1 MDFDLLRL
9 LQERG
14 ALLEGHFLLTSGR
27 HSDRYIEKFRL
38 LEWPDSLDAAARA
51 MAEGISPDEVDVVL
65 GAAVGGILIAGA
77 VARVLGRRIPE
88 GSPGGRRRPG
98 HCRGIPFRDIR
109 TMFTERVDGVMT
121 LRRGFALSPGERVLV
136 VEDIVTTG
144 DSVFELLDVVREAG
158 ARVQSM
164 VCLVDRSEQG
174 IDFDA
179 PGRTLLRLPIATWE
193 PKDCPL
199 CRQGVPLVKPGRS
212 GKR

>member
-1 MDFDLLRL
+1 MDFDLLSL
-9 LQERG
+9 LRDSG

-38 LEWPDSLDAAARA
+38 LEWPDSLDAAAQA

-65 GAAVGGILIAGA
+65 GAAVGGILLAGA

-88 GSPGGRRRPG
+88 GS
-98 HCRGIPFRDIR
+98 IR
-109 TMFTERVDGVMT
+109 TMFTERVDGAMT

-144 DSVFELLDVVREAG
+144 GSVFELLDAVREAG
-158 ARVQSM
+158 ARVQSV

-174 IDFDA
+174 IDFGA
-179 PGRTLLRLPIATWE
+179 PGRTLLRLPIAAWE

>member
-38 LEWPDSLDAAARA
+38 LEWPEALDTVAGA
-51 MAEGISPDEVDVVL
+51 MVEGIRREDVDVVL
-65 GAAVGGILIAGA
+65 GAAVGGILLAGA
-77 VARVLGRRIPE
+77 VARVLDRRIPE
-88 GSPGGRRRPG
+88 GS
-98 HCRGIPFRDIR
+98 IR

-144 DSVFELLDVVREAG
+144 GSVFELLDVVREAG

-174 IDFDA
+174 IDFDE

-193 PKDCPL
+193 PEDCPL

>member
-1 MDFDLLRL
+1 MDFDLLSL
-9 LQERG
+9 LRDSG
-14 ALLEGHFLLTSGR
+14 ALLEGHFILTSGR

-38 LEWPDSLDAAARA
+38 LEWPDSLDAAAQA

-65 GAAVGGILIAGA
+65 GAAVGGILLAGA
-77 VARVLGRRIPE
+77 VARILGR
-88 GSPGGRRRPG
+88 
-98 HCRGIPFRDIR
+98 R

-121 LRRGFALSPGERVLV
+121 LRRGFALAPGDRVLV

-144 DSVFELLDVVREAG
+144 GSVFELLDIVREAG
-158 ARVQSM
+158 ARVQRV
-164 VCLVDRSEQG
+164 VCLVDRSEPG
-174 IDFDA
+174 IDFGA

-193 PKDCPL
+193 PEDCPL

>member
-1 MDFDLLRL
+1 MDFDLLSL
-9 LQERG
+9 LRDNG

-38 LEWPDSLDAAARA
+38 LEWPDSLDAAAHA

-65 GAAVGGILIAGA
+65 GAAVGGILLAGA

-88 GSPGGRRRPG
+88 GS
-98 HCRGIPFRDIR
+98 IR
-109 TMFTERVDGVMT
+109 TMFTERVDGAMT

-144 DSVFELLDVVREAG
+144 GSVFELLDAVREAG
-158 ARVQSM
+158 ARVQRV

-174 IDFDA
+174 IDFGA
-179 PGRTLLRLPIATWE
+179 PERTLLRLPIATWE

>member
-1 MDFDLLRL
+1 MDFDLLSL
-9 LQERG
+9 LHERG

-38 LEWPDSLDAAARA
+38 LEWPDSLDIAARA

-65 GAAVGGILIAGA
+65 GAAVGGILLAGA
-77 VARVLGRRIPE
+77 VARILGR
-88 GSPGGRRRPG
+88 
-98 HCRGIPFRDIR
+98 R

-144 DSVFELLDVVREAG
+144 GSVFELLGVVRAAG
-158 ARVQSM
+158 ARVQSV
-164 VCLVDRSEQG
+164 VCLVDRSEPG
-174 IDFDA
+174 VDFGA

-193 PKDCPL
+193 PEDCPL
-199 CRQGVPLVKPGRS
+199 CRQNVPLVKPGRS
-212 GKR
+212 GKK

>member
-1 MDFDLLRL
+1 MDFDLLSL
-9 LQERG
+9 LRDSG

-38 LEWPDSLDAAARA
+38 LEWPDSLDAAAQA

-65 GAAVGGILIAGA
+65 GAAVGGILLAGA

-88 GSPGGRRRPG
+88 GS
-98 HCRGIPFRDIR
+98 IR
-109 TMFTERVDGVMT
+109 TMFTERVDGAMT

-144 DSVFELLDVVREAG
+144 GSVFELLDAVREAG
-158 ARVQSM
+158 ARVQRV

-174 IDFDA
+174 IDFGA
-179 PGRTLLRLPIATWE
+179 PGRTLLRLPIADWE